1 LLGWL
6 FLHRRL
12 RSRQRGSIAF
22 APERLLLSFGG
33 SLPKEVIR
41 FYPNNLKKFFN
52 FFSAK
57 PFGFDSRRNS
67 NCFPSFVALKQC
79 VTALL
84 ASPCIGQTPVSI
96 FDL

>member
-1 LLGWL
+1 VAFPPPTVTFPSTRLALLAL
-6 FLHRRL
+6 C
-12 RSRQRGSIAF
+12 
-22 APERLLLSFGG
+22 ERLLLSFGG

-52 FFSAK
+52 LFSAK

-67 NCFPSFVALKQC
+67 NFFPSFVALKQC